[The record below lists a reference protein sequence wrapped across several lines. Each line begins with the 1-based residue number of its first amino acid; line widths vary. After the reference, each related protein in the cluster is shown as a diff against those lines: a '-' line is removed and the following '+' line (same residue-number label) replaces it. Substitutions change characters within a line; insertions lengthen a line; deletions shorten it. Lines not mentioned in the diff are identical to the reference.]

1 MAREVEEKQSKSG
14 GTSLGENIGRFV
26 SGSFSE
32 LILRKKSDQEFEIG
46 QLLVAGKNINN
57 YAIYQI
63 NDLKYGSQIPDDS
76 LELMTGYQL
85 ERDATDFQ
93 IYEPE
98 LRTYVLA
105 EAKALVQVNSVKGKG
120 KSELLLPKTLPQFFG
135 KVYKIN
141 KDHLKF
147 LEEEVIKNPIS
158 VGKVRSGSH
167 VLDINVSLPA
177 KDVLTHHVLIP
188 ATTGRG
194 KSNLVK
200 VMLYNILDNEQCG
213 KLVFDPHNEYYKS
226 LDEHPKSKD
235 ELRYYTT
242 RGTPNS
248 LDLRFNVNL
257 LRPRHISGAI
267 SLTDAQ
273 RQALTVY
280 YRNDRDNWIENI
292 FIGTEPGGVH
302 PSTVPALRRKVGILL
317 NIEVEEDD
325 EGEEEVVEHG
335 IYTLDGHET
344 IIDDII
350 KQLKEGK
357 TVVIDTSLLGGN
369 EEIFVATIIVE
380 SLFSEYKRQKFDG
393 NLDDLPI
400 ISIILEE
407 APRVIGKKVLDVK
420 ENIFGT
426 IAKEGRKF
434 NIGLVAITQLPS
446 IIPRDILANMNTKI
460 VLGNEMGPER
470 KAIIESASQDLSD
483 DYQTIGSLDKG
494 EAIITSN
501 FTKFAIPIKI
511 PLFDDLIQA
520 HKNKKENEKVKT
532 RSPF

>member
-1 MAREVEEKQSKSG
+1 MTEEIEKKKSSKG
-14 GTSLGENIGRFV
+14 LGKNIGRFV

-46 QLLVAGKNINN
+46 QLLVAGNDLDN

-105 EAKALVQVNSVKGKG
+105 EARALVQVNAMKKKDGY
-120 KSELLLPKTLPQFFG
+120 ELFLPKTLPQFFG
-135 KVYKIN
+135 QVYEIN
-141 KDHLKF
+141 KNHLAF
-147 LEEEVIKNPIS
+147 LEKQIIQNPLS

-177 KDVLTHHVLIP
+177 EDVLTHHVLIP

-200 VMLYNILDNEQCG
+200 VMLYNILENEQCG
-213 KLVFDPHNEYYKS
+213 KLVFDPHNEYFKS
-226 LDEHPKSKD
+226 LTKHPKSSNQ
-235 ELRYYTT
+235 LRYYTI
-242 RGTPNS
+242 RGTPGS
-248 LDLRFNVNL
+248 LDLRFNVGL
-257 LRPRHISGAI
+257 LRPRHIAGAI
-267 SLTDAQ
+267 DLSDAQ
-273 RQALTVY
+273 RDALTVY

-292 FIGTEPGGVH
+292 FIGPEPSEVH
-302 PSTVPALRRKVGILL
+302 RNTIPALRRRVGILL
-317 NIEVEEDD
+317 NMEVEVNDD
-325 EGEEEVVEHG
+325 GDEEVVEHG
-335 IYTLDGHET
+335 IYTIDGHET

-357 TVVIDTSLLGGN
+357 TVVADTSLLGGN

-380 SLFSEYKRQKFDG
+380 TLFREYKRQKFDG
-393 NLDDLPI
+393 TLDDLPV

-407 APRVIGKKVLDVK
+407 APRVIGRKVLEVR

-446 IIPRDILANMNTKI
+446 IIPREILANMNTKI

-483 DYQTIGSLDKG
+483 DYQNIGSLDKG

-511 PLFDDLIQA
+511 PLFEDLVA
-520 HKNKKENEKVKT
+520 KSKGRKDNDKVKT